1 MKNLFLTAI
10 AFIALAFASQAQPF
24 AIGDKVGG
32 GVVFH
37 ITDGGM
43 HGLIAATKDHGKL
56 RQSEAATFVNDTS
69 KHSAEGKLFND
80 WRLPNLQEIG
90 LLTKQMAVVGGFT
103 DGYYWSSVTLD
114 SSRGKL
120 GTLVLFKSTRGPG
133 NGTTMN
139 KPSQMEAQI
148 RVIRSF

>member
-32 GVVFH
+32 GVVYH
-37 ITDGGM
+37 ITDAGM

-69 KHSAEGKLFND
+69 K
-80 WRLPNLQEIG
+80 
-90 LLTKQMAVVGGFT
+90 
-103 DGYYWSSVTLD
+103 
-114 SSRGKL
+114 
-120 GTLVLFKSTRGPG
+120 
-133 NGTTMN
+133 
-139 KPSQMEAQI
+139 
-148 RVIRSF
+148 